1 MDKVVRLPPA
11 LEASLGHTCHF
22 RSFWG
27 FELSDMVALRLQAA
41 SGSLLQGR
49 RDVEKGIRNT
59 QVVG

>member
-11 LEASLGHTCHF
+11 LEARLGHMCHF

-27 FELSDMVALRLQAA
+27 FELSGMVALWLQAA
-41 SGSLLQGR
+41 SSSLVQGR